1 MYFYSHW
8 HCHNIELSLQQ
19 KDCEVFCNKIQ
30 EHIVLER
37 LIIGKDDHL
46 QEAIPSRTTT
56 TTRVTMGHQDDRGD
70 GTEGGGERVE
80 GKIGADGTGSN
91 CLQEVLAD
99 LIKKK

>member
-1 MYFYSHW
+1 MRGVTDDH
-8 HCHNIELSLQQ
+8 L
-19 KDCEVFCNKIQ
+19 K
-30 EHIVLER
+30 R
-37 LIIGKDDHL
+37 PAPPDDHL
-46 QEAIPSRTTT
+46 QESSPSRTTT

-99 LIKKK
+99 LIKKNNFL